1 MGGAPAGS
9 PPAGAGAPPAGGPPI
24 GGPPAGGPPPELI
37 ATAMKARRGGSFLG
51 VMIVII
57 VFLMVVKPF

>member
-1 MGGAPAGS
+1 MGG
-9 PPAGAGAPPAGGPPI
+9 PPAGGPPA

-51 VMIVII
+51 VMIAII